1 MHPTIAEQLAAMRR
15 RELQEAAMMPYDT
28 YRLYETERPKTAAEI
43 RAADE
48 RTGRLAATVSGLVR
62 RLMPGGRRPRDR
74 ALPAVPVQDQR
85 RQPGP
90 APDRDRLAE
99 KVGSR

>member
-1 MHPTIAEQLAAMRR
+1 MHPTIAEQIAAMRR

-28 YRLYETERPKTAAEI
+28 YRLYEAERPKTAAET

-48 RTGRLAATVSGLVR
+48 RTGRLAATVAGLVR
-62 RLMPGGRRPRDR
+62 GLIPRGRRPRAR

-85 RQPGP
+85 RQPELGP
-90 APDRDRLAE
+90 ERERLAD